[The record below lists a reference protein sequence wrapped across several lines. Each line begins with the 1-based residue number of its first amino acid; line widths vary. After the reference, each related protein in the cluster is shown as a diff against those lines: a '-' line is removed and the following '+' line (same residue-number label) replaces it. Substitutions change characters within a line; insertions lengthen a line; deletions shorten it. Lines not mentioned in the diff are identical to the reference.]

1 MLVAMMAALTAIGVP
16 KDLLLDF
23 IRGKDTYLSDHVI
36 NNMLQVFGLSRYGI
50 GTIFEDGPVD
60 AIVDRFKPAAYSIL
74 DGTENDLL
82 ACVKGDREI
91 SEFKVWKN
99 LPVFDV
105 WGRFTEDFQEKKRKL
120 YREKRKEGQRP
131 TIRR

>member
-1 MLVAMMAALTAIGVP
+1 
-16 KDLLLDF
+16 
-23 IRGKDTYLSDHVI
+23 
-36 NNMLQVFGLSRYGI
+36 MLQVFGLSRYGI

-82 ACVKGDREI
+82 AWVKGDREI

-99 LPVFDV
+99 LPIFDI
-105 WGRFTEDFQEKKRKL
+105 WGRFTEDFHEKKQKL